1 MAKVQ
6 SEIVSGIGANA
17 KRTDLGNVAKI
28 QRQAKIQRA
37 SGGAYGERT
46 ALTQLAQGA
55 PTSTP
60 EAPMPTVA
68 SPQLQNLRSATTKVV
83 PVNELKGAPGE
94 VITDGAPGDTA
105 GRSPQELPAA
115 IGGPDEAA
123 ILARA
128 LFATNP
134 TPANRRLLEAFIAEG
149 R

>member
-60 EAPMPTVA
+60 EAPMPTA
-68 SPQLQNLRSATTKVV
+68 ANPQLQNLKSATTQVV

-94 VITDGAPGDTA
+94 VITDGAIGQFESDVENWVTNCSQCDPFEVVDCKSSCT
-105 GRSPQELPAA
+105 PVVPPVPA
-115 IGGPDEAA
+115 P
-123 ILARA
+123 
-128 LFATNP
+128 
-134 TPANRRLLEAFIAEG
+134 
-149 R
+149 